1 VPRVGHVKDNPKR
14 GEKESDKK
22 METKKLAGI
31 FALLTIALG
40 MAGYAYATWYKYLY
54 IEGQVNTGTLDVEWS
69 IENARDTEPSNKDYS
84 HIAGE
89 IEGDTLYVT
98 VYNAYPCIDYYLDIN
113 IYNSGTIPVHVYF
126 GQMTG
131 DLVGTVEVVGL
142 PTGEYVQI
150 HPDETWYGT
159 IHVHLAQEAQQGY
172 TYHFGMD
179 VYVVQWNEP
188 EGPGYVP
195 PPL

>member
-1 VPRVGHVKDNPKR
+1 
-14 GEKESDKK
+14 

-84 HIAGE
+84 HIEGE

-113 IYNSGTIPVHVYF
+113 IHNSGTIPVHVYF
-126 GQMTG
+126 GEMYG
-131 DLVGTVEVVGL
+131 SLFGYGTVEVVGL
-142 PTGEYVQI
+142 PVGNFIQI
-150 HPDETWYGT
+150 HPGEYWYGT
-159 IHVHLAQEAQQGY
+159 IHVHLEQNADMGA
-172 TYHFGMD
+172 TYYFYMD
-179 VYVVQWNEP
+179 NYVVQWNEP
-188 EGPGYVP
+188 EGPGYVAP
-195 PPL
+195 THT

>member
-1 VPRVGHVKDNPKR
+1 VPSQGHVKDNPQEEKR
-14 GEKESDKK
+14 RVKNK
-22 METKKLAGI
+22 MDTKKLAGI

-54 IEGQVNTGTLDVEWS
+54 IEGQVNTGTLEVGWS
-69 IENARDTEPSNKDYS
+69 IDGARDTEPSNKDYS
-84 HIAGE
+84 NITGY
-89 IEGDTLYVT
+89 IEDDTLYVT
-98 VYNAYPCIDYYLDIN
+98 VENAYPCIDYYLDIN

-188 EGPGYVP
+188 DS
-195 PPL
+195 

>member
-1 VPRVGHVKDNPKR
+1 
-14 GEKESDKK
+14 

-84 HIAGE
+84 HIEGE

-113 IYNSGTIPVHVYF
+113 IHNSGTIPVHVYF
-126 GQMTG
+126 GEMYG
-131 DLVGTVEVVGL
+131 SLFGYGTVEVVGL
-142 PTGEYVQI
+142 PVGNFIQI
-150 HPDETWYGT
+150 HPGEYWYGT
-159 IHVHLAQEAQQGY
+159 IHVHLEQNADMGA
-172 TYHFGMD
+172 TYYFYMD
-179 VYVVQWNEP
+179 NYVVQWNEP
-188 EGPGYVP
+188 ERPGYVAP
-195 PPL
+195 THT

>member
-1 VPRVGHVKDNPKR
+1 MPSLGHVKDNPQEEKR
-14 GEKESDKK
+14 RVKNK
-22 METKKLAGI
+22 MNTKKLAGI

-54 IEGQVNTGTLDVEWS
+54 IEGQVNTGTLEVEWS
-69 IENARDTEPSNKDYS
+69 IDGARDTEPSNKDYS
-84 HIAGE
+84 HIEGE
-89 IEGDTLYVT
+89 IAGDTLYVT
-98 VYNAYPCIDYYLDIN
+98 VYNAYPCINYSLPIDIEN
-113 IYNSGTIPVHVYF
+113 TGTIPVHVYF
-126 GQMTG
+126 GPMTG

-150 HPDETWYGT
+150 HPGYTWYGT

-188 EGPGYVP
+188 EGPGYVAP
-195 PPL
+195 TS